1 MSTDSILQV
10 SNLTKIYGREL
21 VLGGR
26 KLLGDQVIGAQDVS
40 FSVVKGEIFG
50 FLGPNGAGKTTT
62 MRSILDYLK
71 IKSGKVTIFGLDHRK
86 DRIEIRK
93 NIGYMPGDMAL
104 FKNFTGEELIDYFS
118 KFRPMNKEF
127 FTELK
132 KNFRVNLRK
141 KIKTLSTGNRRQ
153 VGLIAALASK
163 PDFLILDEP
172 TAGLD
177 PLMTANFHRII
188 KKLSREEKITI
199 FLSSHDLAEVQQ
211 ICDRVGII
219 KEGKMILVEN
229 VEDLKT
235 KFLQKCIVQ
244 FEDTSSLPT
253 IDEFKAISSVISVD
267 KINEHSFSLK
277 IQEDV
282 KDLLKLLTKYP
293 VKRLRLED
301 ATLEEI
307 FLQFYA

>member
-26 KLLGDQVIGAQDVS
+26 KLLGDQVTGAQDVS
-40 FSVVKGEIFG
+40 FTVVKGEIFG

-62 MRSILDYLK
+62 MRAILDYLK

-86 DRIEIRK
+86 DRIEIR
-93 NIGYMPGDMAL
+93 NRLGYVPGDMAL
-104 FKNFTGEELIDYFS
+104 FKNFTGEELIEYFS
-118 KFRPMNKEF
+118 KFRPVNKEF
-127 FTELK
+127 FAELK
-132 KNFRVNLRK
+132 KNFRVNLHK
-141 KIKTLSTGNRRQ
+141 KIRNLSTGNRRQ

-163 PDFLILDEP
+163 PDLLILDEP
-172 TAGLD
+172 TGGLD

-211 ICDRVGII
+211 VCDRVGII
-219 KEGKMILVEN
+219 KEGKMILVEK

-244 FEDTSSLPT
+244 FENGDNLPT
-253 IDEFKAISSVISVD
+253 IDEFKAINSVISVEQ
-267 KINEHSFSLK
+267 INGNSFSLK

-282 KDLLKLLTKYP
+282 KDLLKLLTQYP